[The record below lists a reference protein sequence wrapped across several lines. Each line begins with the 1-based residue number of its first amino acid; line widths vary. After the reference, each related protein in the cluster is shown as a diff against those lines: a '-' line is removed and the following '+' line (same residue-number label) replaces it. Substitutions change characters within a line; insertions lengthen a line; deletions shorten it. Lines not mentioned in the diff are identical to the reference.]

1 MKQVMRW
8 GVPMLLAIS
17 LAACGG
23 GGGSGSSGEAPPEPP
38 APVGK
43 AEASRFLQ
51 QATFGP
57 KLSEIEALAPVT
69 GYDAW
74 LEQQRLA
81 PVSLQLPYLQ
91 TLKANGENVYQNAR
105 MDIWWRNAVRGP
117 DQLRQRMAFALSEI
131 LVVSDQAGPLNN
143 DVEGLGNY
151 YDILARNALGN
162 YRTLLEEV
170 TLSIPMG
177 RYLSMY
183 QNQKPDRASGLRADE
198 NYAREVMQLFTIGLV
213 QLNLDGSEKKDSS
226 GQVIPTY
233 KQADVEGLA
242 RVFTGFS
249 HPHVRSDS
257 GPWDFFYGAGS
268 QDSTQPMEAWES
280 FHDRSA
286 KVIVGNSPIPAGLG
300 AMAELRMALDVLFNH
315 PNVGPFIG
323 RQLIQRLVTS
333 NPSPAYVQR
342 VATVFND
349 NGGGVRGDLYAVVR
363 AILIDPEARKGNVTM
378 PDRFGKLREPLLR
391 ATHVWRAFDAIG
403 KNGRYDFWNPEYPL
417 AQAPLR
423 SPSVFNF
430 FRPGFQPVALIGTT
444 LSCPECQITNEA
456 SVTELL
462 NQVDSFAYHY
472 RTSDGEG
479 SPYYG
484 DNAILLDFQ
493 PWESRVSN
501 LELAGAIEDLDLVFT
516 AGQLGPE
523 FRGELLTYIK
533 GRPQSEI
540 GERLYELVHLIT
552 SSAQYAVQ
560 Q

>member
-1 MKQVMRW
+1 MRRYLRW
-8 GVPMLLAIS
+8 GLPLMLLVG
-17 LAACGG
+17 LVACGG
-23 GGGSGSSGEAPPEPP
+23 GGGDSVPAPEPP
-38 APVGK
+38 TPLGK

-57 KLSEIEALAPVT
+57 KLAEINALASAT
-69 GYDAW
+69 SYETW

-81 PVSLQLPYLQ
+81 PVSLELPYLQ
-91 TLKANGENVYQNAR
+91 SLKANGEDVYQNAR

-183 QNQKPDRASGLRADE
+183 QNQKPDPDTGLRADE

-213 QLNLDGSEKKDSS
+213 QLNLDGSVKKDGN
-226 GQVIPTY
+226 GQPIPTY

-249 HPHVRSDS
+249 HAHDPSDS
-257 GPWDFFYGAGS
+257 GDYDFFYGAGG
-268 QDSTQPMEAWES
+268 QDSTRPMEPWQA
-280 FHDRSA
+280 FHDTGA
-286 KVIVGNSPIPAGLG
+286 KQIVGNTPIPAGL
-300 AMAELRMALDVLFNH
+300 AALPELRMALDVLFNH

-349 NGGGVRGDLYAVVR
+349 NGRGVRGDLYAVLR
-363 AILIDPEARKGNVTM
+363 AILLDAEARKGNVSL
-378 PDRFGKLREPLLR
+378 PESFGKLREPLLR
-391 ATHVWRAFDAIG
+391 ATQVWRAFDAVG

-430 FRPGFQPVALIGTT
+430 FRPGFQPVALIGTG
-444 LSCPECQITNEA
+444 LVCPECQITNEA

-472 RTSDGEG
+472 RTSLGEG
-479 SPYYG
+479 SEYYG
-484 DNAILLDFQ
+484 DTDILLDFR
-493 PWESRVSN
+493 PWEARVN
-501 LELAGAIEDLDLVFT
+501 NAGLASVIEDLDLIFT
-516 AGQLGPE
+516 GGQLGAP
-523 FRGELLTYIK
+523 FRQELMNYVM
-533 GRPQSEI
+533 GRPESEV
-540 GERLYELVHLIT
+540 GDRLYELVHLIT